1 MNGSDEGLDVPAD
14 DLSDVDDELFE
25 SYCVMNTK
33 DVFRA
38 VSALE
43 MDVRRG
49 VRTVRYA
56 VIDSDTQNG
65 LALQAYKHL
74 GDCSRLA
81 YKLGREWA
89 IANCATYA
97 KLALQDRRHAV
108 ARKRR
113 DARIA
118 KRIQQRE
125 DNDVSDGSDVWYQ
138 AFASAL
144 HQDSPCES
152 S

>member
-1 MNGSDEGLDVPAD
+1 MNGSE
-14 DLSDVDDELFE
+14 DDELLE
-25 SYCVMNTK
+25 SSCTMDIK

-43 MDVRRG
+43 MDVWRG

-89 IANCATYA
+89 LANCATYA
-97 KLALQDRRHAV
+97 QLALQDRRHLDPEE
-108 ARKRR
+108 RR
-113 DARIA
+113 SCLR
-118 KRIQQRE
+118 
-125 DNDVSDGSDVWYQ
+125 W
-138 AFASAL
+138 
-144 HQDSPCES
+144 
-152 S
+152 